1 MGMYLRAKSE
11 VSSII
16 LTSFRQGRGSF
27 TPPTPLHPL
36 TSKRT
41 PKKPTQIRV
50 KELKNFRKIQENTC
64 DRVFIKRDST
74 LLKRDSGTGVFL

>member
-27 TPPTPLHPL
+27 TLPPHPL

-74 LLKRDSGTGVFL
+74 LLKRESGTGVFL

>member
-16 LTSFRQGRGSF
+16 LTSVEVF
-27 TPPTPLHPL
+27 
-36 TSKRT
+36 SKRT

-74 LLKRDSGTGVFL
+74 LLKRDSGTGVFLWILSNF

>member
-1 MGMYLRAKSE
+1 MGMYLRAKFN

-16 LTSFRQGRGSF
+16 LTSFRRGVIL
-27 TPPTPLHPL
+27 PPSP

-50 KELKNFRKIQENTC
+50 NFVYNKVGRINFSGELDVLVITIE
-64 DRVFIKRDST
+64 
-74 LLKRDSGTGVFL
+74 LLEKTISNIFLIFY